1 MAQKSRTN
9 QEKGANKQKSQ
20 VVSMR
25 LKLPQMER
33 LQKAAR
39 KLGYTP
45 SEASALLVEES
56 LRRLEFGHI
65 DFRNSVVGRQ
75 AYIQGTSLAV
85 WEVVMIAES
94 YDMDAQKTASH
105 LNWPDLLVQAALNYA
120 KAFPTEVEDRLED
133 NRNMTFEKLHQ
144 MLPSLELF
152 SVKQNQF
159 SKASTA
165 DKKARSGKLTKRA

>member
-1 MAQKSRTN
+1 MTQRSRSN
-9 QEKGANKQKSQ
+9 QGKGKQKSQ

-25 LKLPQMER
+25 LKLPQMDR

-65 DFRNSVVGRQ
+65 DFRNSVIGRQ

-94 YDMDAQKTASH
+94 YDMDAQKTAAH
-105 LNWPDLLVQAALNYA
+105 LEWPSFRVQAALNYA
-120 KAFPTEVEDRLED
+120 KAFPIEIEDRLAD
-133 NRNMTFEKLHQ
+133 NRSTTFETLHQ
-144 MLPSLELF
+144 MIPSLEAF
-152 SVKQNQF
+152 SFKQKQI
-159 SKASTA
+159 SKASPE
-165 DKKARSGKLTKRA
+165 DKKARSAKRTTRI